1 MSMYQWDGTLSPSE
15 FDISVSDLCERWR
28 EVGTSLPQWVWLPD
42 RALGALSCD
51 VAAGYLAIENIYHQ
65 NASEEGSCEESI
77 SRDEE
82 PFDEATLVPSNK
94 NDMHIYD
101 YHILYSFTFRVPVL
115 YFRGYQ
121 SDGCPLKLVD
131 IEKDLPAYSL
141 KLLRESKWAFITQED
156 HPYLHR
162 PWYTLHPCGTGDWM
176 KFLLCSDAPNK
187 IPPLHG
193 YLSAWLSVIGQV
205 VGLRIPIGFF
215 KSV

>member
-1 MSMYQWDGTLSPSE
+1 MDGGGFSSRR
-15 FDISVSDLCERWR
+15 ISFLLRR
-28 EVGTSLPQWVWLPD
+28 NLLPQGYWD
-42 RALGALSCD
+42 LGACTNGMEHCLQ
-51 VAAGYLAIENIYHQ
+51 AAGYLAIENIYHQ

-82 PFDEATLVPSNK
+82 PFDEATLVSSNK

-141 KLLRESKWAFITQED
+141 KLLRESKWAFITQETSGSSL
-156 HPYLHR
+156 PPSTMVYFTSL
-162 PWYTLHPCGTGDWM
+162 WY
-176 KFLLCSDAPNK
+176 
-187 IPPLHG
+187 
-193 YLSAWLSVIGQV
+193 
-205 VGLRIPIGFF
+205 R
-215 KSV
+215 

>member
-141 KLLRESKWAFITQED
+141 KLLRESKWAFITQETSGSSLS
-156 HPYLHR
+156 PSTMVYFTSL
-162 PWYTLHPCGTGDWM
+162 WY
-176 KFLLCSDAPNK
+176 
-187 IPPLHG
+187 
-193 YLSAWLSVIGQV
+193 
-205 VGLRIPIGFF
+205 R
-215 KSV
+215 

>member
-1 MSMYQWDGTLSPSE
+1 MGWNIVSKWLYLSYP
-15 FDISVSDLCERWR
+15 L
-28 EVGTSLPQWVWLPD
+28 Q
-42 RALGALSCD
+42 
-51 VAAGYLAIENIYHQ
+51 AAGYLAIENIYHQ

-82 PFDEATLVPSNK
+82 PFDEATLVSSNK

-187 IPPLHG
+187 IPALHG

-205 VGLRIPIGFF
+205 VGLRIPIGLF